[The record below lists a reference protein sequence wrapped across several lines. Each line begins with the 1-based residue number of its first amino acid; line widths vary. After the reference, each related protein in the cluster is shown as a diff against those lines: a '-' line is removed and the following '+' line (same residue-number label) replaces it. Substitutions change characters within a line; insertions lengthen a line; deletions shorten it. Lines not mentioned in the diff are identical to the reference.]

1 MKKLVLLAAVLLSA
15 NTFACPDLSGSYID
29 KNGES
34 IILSQKGCEEVSVL
48 SRPLTHT
55 LILDNQFTVVQD
67 DKDVRAFGRGVF
79 QGIELVLEVKVEYKK
94 DPGIPSIFLPVR
106 AVNKYSQTATGD
118 LLEKSTIYNAS
129 NGVLTNTKATYR
141 RVNTLD

>member
-1 MKKLVLLAAVLLSA
+1 MKKLILIAAGLLSVNA
-15 NTFACPDLSGSYID
+15 FACPDLTGSYID

-55 LILDNQFTVVQD
+55 LLLDNQFTVVQD
-67 DKDVRAFGRGVF
+67 DQEVRAMGRGAF
-79 QGIELVLEVKVEYKK
+79 AGEELVLEVKVQYKK

-106 AVNKYSQTATGD
+106 AVNKYSQTASGD

-141 RVNTLD
+141 RANQ